1 MTVFKTFLRILNK
14 CKLPIIMYT
23 VFLIFFSGFNMQTSE
38 NNINF
43 VAEKPDILIINNDE
57 EIGITKNL
65 VDYIKDNSNIIDIER
80 DEEKI
85 NDALF
90 YRDVNYVIYIP
101 ENYRQDFLNG
111 NNPEIEIKSTGD
123 YLASYA
129 EMLLSRY
136 IKIAN
141 TYKKNI
147 ESEEELINKINDTLS
162 KETKIEVS
170 SKLDTDNL
178 SKACF
183 YYNFANYSILAG
195 LVYVICLI
203 LSSFKKENIRKR
215 TIVSSM
221 NYKKYNRKLLL
232 SSSLFAVSLW
242 LSYVVLS
249 LILVGDIMF
258 TIHGIMYSINSFI
271 FSICALTIAFL
282 IANLVS
288 NKNAINGIINVIALG
303 SSFLCG
309 AFVPMEWLPDSVLK
323 IAHIL
328 PSYYYI
334 STNEMLKQ
342 LEIFN
347 FDTIKPII
355 INIGIIVIFTIVFII
370 ITNIIS
376 KRKRKIG

>member
-1 MTVFKTFLRILNK
+1 MTVFKTFLKVLNK

-23 VFLIFFSGFNMQTSE
+23 VFLIFFGGFNMQTSE
-38 NNINF
+38 NNTNF
-43 VAEKPDILIINNDE
+43 VAEKPDVLIINKDE
-57 EIGITKNL
+57 EKGITKNF
-65 VDYIKDNSNIIDIER
+65 VDYIENNSNIIDIE
-80 DEEKI
+80 DNEEKI

-90 YRDVNYVIYIP
+90 YRDVNYIIHIP
-101 ENYRQDFLNG
+101 ENYREEFLKG

-123 YLASYA
+123 YSASYT
-129 EMLLSRY
+129 EMLISRY

-141 TYKKNI
+141 TYIKNI
-147 ESEEELINKINDTLS
+147 KSEEELIGKINDTLS

-170 SKLDTDNL
+170 SKLDTNNL

-203 LSSFKKENIRKR
+203 LSSFKKENIQKR
-215 TIVSSM
+215 TIISSM
-221 NYKKYNRKLLL
+221 NYKKINRKLLL
-232 SSSLFAVSLW
+232 SSSLVAIGLW

-249 LILVGDIMF
+249 FILVGNIMF
-258 TIHGIMYSINSFI
+258 TVHGMIYILNSFI

-282 IANLVS
+282 IGNLIT

-309 AFVPMEWLPDSVLK
+309 AFVPMEWLPDLVLK

-342 LEIFN
+342 LEVFN
-347 FDTIKPII
+347 FETMKPII
-355 INIGIIVIFTIVFII
+355 INIGAIVIFTIVFII
-370 ITNIIS
+370 ISNVIS
-376 KRKRKIG
+376 RKKRKIG

>member
-1 MTVFKTFLRILNK
+1 MTVFKTFLKVLNK

-23 VFLIFFSGFNMQTSE
+23 VFLIFFGGFNMQTSE
-38 NNINF
+38 NNTNF

-57 EIGITKNL
+57 ETGITKNL
-65 VDYIKDNSNIIDIER
+65 VDYIKNNSNIIEIEN

-90 YRDVNYVIYIP
+90 YRDVNYIIYIP
-101 ENYRQDFLNG
+101 KNYRQDFLNG

-123 YLASYA
+123 YSASYA

-141 TYKKNI
+141 IYEKNI

-203 LSSFKKENIRKR
+203 LSSFKKENIQKR
-215 TIVSSM
+215 TIISSM
-221 NYKKYNRKLLL
+221 NYKKINRKLLL
-232 SSSLFAVSLW
+232 SSSLVAVGLW

-249 LILVGDIMF
+249 FILVGDIMF
-258 TIHGIMYSINSFI
+258 TMHGMMYIINSFI

-282 IANLVS
+282 IANLVT
-288 NKNAINGIINVIALG
+288 NKNAINGIINVVALG

-309 AFVPMEWLPDSVLK
+309 AFVPMEWLPDSVLT

-347 FDTIKPII
+347 FETIKPII

-376 KRKRKIG
+376 RRKRKIG

>member
-1 MTVFKTFLRILNK
+1 MTVFKTFLKVLNK

-23 VFLIFFSGFNMQTSE
+23 VFLIFFGGFNMQTSE
-38 NNINF
+38 NNTNF
-43 VAEKPDILIINNDE
+43 VAEKPDVLIINKDE
-57 EIGITKNL
+57 EKGITKNF
-65 VDYIKDNSNIIDIER
+65 VDYIKNNSNIIDIEN
-80 DEEKI
+80 DEEKV

-90 YRDVNYVIYIP
+90 YRDVNYIIYIP
-101 ENYRQDFLNG
+101 EKFREEFLKG

-123 YLASYA
+123 YSASYT

-141 TYKKNI
+141 TYVKNV
-147 ESEEELINKINDTLS
+147 ESEEELTSKINETLS
-162 KETKIEVS
+162 KETKIEIS

-203 LSSFKKENIRKR
+203 LSSFKKENIQKR
-215 TIVSSM
+215 TIISSM
-221 NYKKYNRKLLL
+221 NYKKINRKLLL
-232 SSSLFAVSLW
+232 SSSLVAIGLW

-249 LILVGDIMF
+249 FILVGNVMF
-258 TIHGIMYSINSFI
+258 TMHGMMYIANSFI

-282 IANLVS
+282 IGNLIT
-288 NKNAINGIINVIALG
+288 NKNAINGIINVVALG

-342 LEIFN
+342 LEVIN
-347 FDTIKPII
+347 LDTMKPVIT
-355 INIGIIVIFTIVFII
+355 NMGVIVIFTAIFII
-370 ITNIIS
+370 ITNVVS
-376 KRKRKIG
+376 RKKRKIG

>member
-1 MTVFKTFLRILNK
+1 MTVFKTFLKVLNK

-23 VFLIFFSGFNMQTSE
+23 VFLIFFGGFNMQTSE
-38 NNINF
+38 NNTNF
-43 VAEKPDILIINNDE
+43 VAEKPDVLIINKDE
-57 EIGITKNL
+57 EKGITKNF
-65 VDYIKDNSNIIDIER
+65 VDYIKNNSNIIDIEN
-80 DEEKI
+80 DEEKV

-90 YRDVNYVIYIP
+90 YRDVNYIIYIP
-101 ENYRQDFLNG
+101 ENYREEFLKG

-123 YLASYA
+123 YLASYT

-141 TYKKNI
+141 TYVKNI
-147 ESEEELINKINDTLS
+147 ESEEELINKINETLS
-162 KETKIEVS
+162 KETKIEIS

-203 LSSFKKENIRKR
+203 LSSFKKENIQKR
-215 TIVSSM
+215 TIISSM
-221 NYKKYNRKLLL
+221 NYKKINRKLLL
-232 SSSLFAVSLW
+232 SSSLVAVGLW
-242 LSYVVLS
+242 LSYVVFS
-249 LILVGDIMF
+249 FILVGNVMF
-258 TIHGIMYSINSFI
+258 TMHGMMYIANSFI

-282 IANLVS
+282 IGNLIT
-288 NKNAINGIINVIALG
+288 NKNAINGIINVVALG

-342 LEIFN
+342 LEVFN
-347 FDTIKPII
+347 LDTMKPII
-355 INIGIIVIFTIVFII
+355 INMGAIVIFTAGFII

-376 KRKRKIG
+376 RKKRKIG

>member
-1 MTVFKTFLRILNK
+1 MTVFKTFFKILNK

-23 VFLIFFSGFNMQTSE
+23 VFLIFFGGFNMQTSE
-38 NNINF
+38 NNTNF
-43 VAEKPDILIINNDE
+43 VAEKPDVLIINKDE
-57 EIGITKNL
+57 EKGITKNF
-65 VDYIKDNSNIIDIER
+65 VDYIKNNSNIIDIEN
-80 DEEKI
+80 DEEKV

-90 YRDVNYVIYIP
+90 YRDVNYIIYIP
-101 ENYRQDFLNG
+101 ENYREEFLKG

-123 YLASYA
+123 YLASYT

-141 TYKKNI
+141 TYVKNI
-147 ESEEELINKINDTLS
+147 ESEEELINKINETLS
-162 KETKIEVS
+162 KETKIEIS

-203 LSSFKKENIRKR
+203 LSSFKKENIQKR
-215 TIVSSM
+215 TIISSM
-221 NYKKYNRKLLL
+221 NYKKINRKLLL
-232 SSSLFAVSLW
+232 SSSLVAVGLW

-249 LILVGDIMF
+249 FILVGNVMF
-258 TIHGIMYSINSFI
+258 TMHGMMYIANSFI

-282 IANLVS
+282 IGNLIT
-288 NKNAINGIINVIALG
+288 NKNAINGIINVVALG

-342 LEIFN
+342 LEVFN
-347 FDTIKPII
+347 LDTMKPII
-355 INIGIIVIFTIVFII
+355 INMGAIVIFTAGFII

-376 KRKRKIG
+376 RKKRKIG

>member
-1 MTVFKTFLRILNK
+1 MTVFKTFFKILNK

-23 VFLIFFSGFNMQTSE
+23 VFLIFFGGFNMQTSE
-38 NNINF
+38 NNTNF
-43 VAEKPDILIINNDE
+43 VAEKPDVLIINKDE
-57 EIGITKNL
+57 EKGITKNF
-65 VDYIKDNSNIIDIER
+65 VDYIKNNSNIIDIEN
-80 DEEKI
+80 DEEKV

-90 YRDVNYVIYIP
+90 YRDVNYIIYIP
-101 ENYRQDFLNG
+101 ENYREEFLKG

-123 YLASYA
+123 YSASYT

-141 TYKKNI
+141 TYVKNV
-147 ESEEELINKINDTLS
+147 ESEEELTSKINETLS
-162 KETKIEVS
+162 KETKIEIS

-203 LSSFKKENIRKR
+203 LSSFKKENVQKR
-215 TIVSSM
+215 TIISSM
-221 NYKKYNRKLLL
+221 NYKKINRKLLL
-232 SSSLFAVSLW
+232 SSSLVAIGLW

-249 LILVGDIMF
+249 FILVGNIMF
-258 TIHGIMYSINSFI
+258 TTHGMMYIANSFI

-282 IANLVS
+282 IGNLIT
-288 NKNAINGIINVIALG
+288 NKNAINGIINVVALG

-342 LEIFN
+342 LEVIN
-347 FDTIKPII
+347 LDTMKPVIT
-355 INIGIIVIFTIVFII
+355 NMGVIVIFTAIFII
-370 ITNIIS
+370 ITNVVS
-376 KRKRKIG
+376 RKKRKIG

>member
-1 MTVFKTFLRILNK
+1 MTVFKTFLKVLNK

-23 VFLIFFSGFNMQTSE
+23 VFLIFFGGFNMQTSE
-38 NNINF
+38 NNTNF
-43 VAEKPDILIINNDE
+43 VAEKPDVLIINKGE
-57 EIGITKNL
+57 EKGITKNL
-65 VDYIKDNSNIIDIER
+65 VDYIKNNTNIIDIEN

-90 YRDVNYVIYIP
+90 YRDVNYIIYIP
-101 ENYRQDFLNG
+101 ENYREEFLKG
-111 NNPEIEIKSTGD
+111 NNPKIEIKSTGD
-123 YLASYA
+123 YSASYA

-141 TYKKNI
+141 IYVKNI

-203 LSSFKKENIRKR
+203 LSSFKKENIQKR
-215 TIVSSM
+215 TIISSM
-221 NYKKYNRKLLL
+221 NYKKINRKLLL
-232 SSSLFAVSLW
+232 SSSLVAVGLW

-249 LILVGDIMF
+249 FILVGDIMF
-258 TIHGIMYSINSFI
+258 TTHGMMYIVNSFI

-282 IANLVS
+282 IGNLIT
-288 NKNAINGIINVIALG
+288 NKNAINGIINVVALG

-309 AFVPMEWLPDSVLK
+309 AFVPMEWLPDLVLK

-342 LEIFN
+342 LEVFN
-347 FDTIKPII
+347 FDTMKPVI
-355 INIGIIVIFTIVFII
+355 INMGAIVIFTAVFII

-376 KRKRKIG
+376 RRKRKIG